1 MAIMTMSAGP
11 SALSPAAARPYVSS
25 PLASNSCARPAHAR
39 TSSCAPSFPVSRPL
53 RPFPSIANVSGLPQR
68 AGSAAGKK
76 PVKIIEPP
84 AGFKGAFT
92 LNLTQAELSR
102 QD

>member
-1 MAIMTMSAGP
+1 MATMTLSAGP
-11 SALSPAAARPYVSS
+11 SALNPAGARPYVSS
-25 PLASNSCARPAHAR
+25 PLAANGCVRPAHAR
-39 TSSCAPSFPVSRPL
+39 KSSCAPSFPVSRPL
-53 RPFPSIANVSGLPQR
+53 RPFPSIANTTSGLPQR
-68 AGSAAGKK
+68 AGSAGKK